1 MISFL
6 GHLSITCLIGGVSIW
21 VVHAH
26 ETDAKV
32 AFLLEFLV
40 MTSGGAAILHRLQ
53 TLLGAAF

>member
-26 ETDAKV
+26 ERDATV
-32 AFLLEFLV
+32 AFVLEFLV
-40 MTSGGAAILHRLQ
+40 MTFGGATILHRLQ